1 MTEPLLLAL
10 CAVLAVLVI
19 GLAVA
24 LRRSYQRTAQEFAA
38 LERRFDALERTRE
51 AEAVGPTGFETGGT
65 RPEEP
70 RDEASRRVAPSS
82 TNDGASAPSS
92 TSVAGEYVITRI
104 GNADADVVEVVDPPD
119 AKLFADIV
127 LRETV
132 VKAASFAHGVRRGLS
147 PEIRN
152 KMWFE
157 MRREVRRARKQRRAD
172 LKAAQRDW
180 KARQRAALDEDD
192 AA

>member
-24 LRRSYQRTAQEFAA
+24 LRRSNQRTAQEFAA
-38 LERRFDALERTRE
+38 LERRFDAFERTRE
-51 AEAVGPTGFETGGT
+51 AEAVGLTGFETG
-65 RPEEP
+65 
-70 RDEASRRVAPSS
+70 ASAPSS

-92 TSVAGEYVITRI
+92 TSVDGEYVITRI
-104 GNADADVVEVVDPPD
+104 GNADADVAEVVDPPD

-172 LKAAQRDW
+172 HKEAQREW

>member
-1 MTEPLLLAL
+1 M
-10 CAVLAVLVI
+10 
-19 GLAVA
+19 
-24 LRRSYQRTAQEFAA
+24 
-38 LERRFDALERTRE
+38 
-51 AEAVGPTGFETGGT
+51 
-65 RPEEP
+65 
-70 RDEASRRVAPSS
+70 
-82 TNDGASAPSS
+82 
-92 TSVAGEYVITRI
+92 ITRI
-104 GNADADVVEVVDPPD
+104 GSDRADDLEPVDPPD
-119 AKLFADIV
+119 ARLFADIV

-157 MRREVRRARKQRRAD
+157 MRREVKRARKQRRAD

>member
-51 AEAVGPTGFETGGT
+51 ADAVGPGGFET
-65 RPEEP
+65 
-70 RDEASRRVAPSS
+70 
-82 TNDGASAPSS
+82 GASAPSS
-92 TSVAGEYVITRI
+92 TNEGASEYVITRI
-104 GNADADVVEVVDPPD
+104 GSADADVVEVVDPPD

>member
-10 CAVLAVLVI
+10 CAVLTVLVI

-38 LERRFDALERTRE
+38 LERRFDALETARE
-51 AEAVGPTGFETGGT
+51 AGPVEPDGFETG
-65 RPEEP
+65 
-70 RDEASRRVAPSS
+70 ASTPSS
-82 TNDGASAPSS
+82 TNDPASASSS

-104 GNADADVVEVVDPPD
+104 GSPTATTLEPVDPPD
-119 AKLFADIV
+119 ARLFADIV

>member
-24 LRRSYQRTAQEFAA
+24 FRRLGIRTAREIAA
-38 LERRFDALERTRE
+38 LERRVGGLEGSRDAHSSVGETTE
-51 AEAVGPTGFETGGT
+51 VAEPVP
-65 RPEEP
+65 RHRVEE
-70 RDEASRRVAPSS
+70 
-82 TNDGASAPSS
+82 
-92 TSVAGEYVITRI
+92 EYVITRI
-104 GNADADVVEVVDPPD
+104 GTDQDDLEPVDPPD
-119 AKLFADIV
+119 ARLFADIV

-157 MRREVRRARKQRRAD
+157 MRREVKRARKQRRAD
-172 LKAAQRDW
+172 LKEAQRDW

>member
-24 LRRSYQRTAQEFAA
+24 LRRSNQRTAQEFAA
-38 LERRFDALERTRE
+38 LERRFDAFERTRE
-51 AEAVGPTGFETGGT
+51 AEAGGLTGFETG
-65 RPEEP
+65 
-70 RDEASRRVAPSS
+70 ASAPSS
-82 TNDGASAPSS
+82 TIDGASAPSS
-92 TSVAGEYVITRI
+92 TSVDGEYVITRI
-104 GNADADVVEVVDPPD
+104 GNADVVEVVDPPD

-172 LKAAQRDW
+172 HKEAQREW

>member
-10 CAVLAVLVI
+10 CAVLAVVVI

-24 LRRSYQRTAQEFAA
+24 LRRSYQRTAKEFAA
-38 LERRFDALERTRE
+38 LERRFDALEKARE
-51 AEAVGPTGFETGGT
+51 AVPVEPGDFETGGT

-70 RDEASRRVAPSS
+70 RDEASRRVEPSS
-82 TNDGASAPSS
+82 TNGGAS
-92 TSVAGEYVITRI
+92 EYVITRI
-104 GNADADVVEVVDPPD
+104 GSADSDDLEPVDPPD
-119 AKLFADIV
+119 ARLFADIV

-147 PEIRN
+147 PENRN

-157 MRREVRRARKQRRAD
+157 MRREVKRARKQRRAD

>member
-19 GLAVA
+19 GLAAA

-38 LERRFDALERTRE
+38 LERRFEALERTRD
-51 AEAVGPTGFETGGT
+51 AEPSEPTGFET
-65 RPEEP
+65 
-70 RDEASRRVAPSS
+70 
-82 TNDGASAPSS
+82 GASAPSS
-92 TSVAGEYVITRI
+92 TNEGASESEYVITRI
-104 GNADADVVEVVDPPD
+104 GSPDADDADAADDTEPVDPPD
-119 AKLFADIV
+119 ARLFADIV
-127 LRETV
+127 LKETV

-152 KMWFE
+152 RMWFE
-157 MRREVRRARKQRRAD
+157 MRREVKRARKQRRAD
-172 LKAAQRDW
+172 LKEAQRDW

>member
-10 CAVLAVLVI
+10 CAVLAGAVVA
-19 GLAVA
+19 LAVA
-24 LRRSYQRTAQEFAA
+24 LRRQRREAAQGLAAFRAEQAAVERRLAA
-38 LERRFDALERTRE
+38 LEA
-51 AEAVGPTGFETGGT
+51 P
-65 RPEEP
+65 RPP
-70 RDEASRRVAPSS
+70 DGLV
-82 TNDGASAPSS
+82 TGASAPPSS

-104 GNADADVVEVVDPPD
+104 GSPVGDELEPVDPPD
-119 AKLFADIV
+119 ARLFADIV